1 MLSSADEVLK
11 VVADEGNS
19 TRASRIVGALRNV
32 GRDEMADKIQQFMTK
47 LGHDIRPE
55 DPFEEMSTEFT
66 SVNRDQFL
74 LMSSESG

>member
-32 GRDEMADKIQQFMTK
+32 GGDEMADKI
-47 LGHDIRPE
+47 LYG
-55 DPFEEMSTEFT
+55 
-66 SVNRDQFL
+66 
-74 LMSSESG
+74 